1 MSQYGV
7 VIVLMLAVMAVL
19 RFWRYLLLLFLSL
32 VMAVFCL
39 GLYHI
44 VQVLHHG

>member
-7 VIVLMLAVMAVL
+7 VIVFMLAVIAVVRL
-19 RFWRYLLLLFLSL
+19 WRYLLLLLLSL
-32 VMAVFCL
+32 LMAVFCL

-44 VQVLHHG
+44 VQILHHG

>member
-7 VIVLMLAVMAVL
+7 VIVVLGVMAMAV
-19 RFWRYLLLLFLSL
+19 FWRFMLLLLLSL
-32 VMAVFCL
+32 AMAVFCL

-44 VQVLHHG
+44 VQILHYG